1 MIISTS
7 SFWKSVYLRTFTLS
21 RSLSKIWKTCN
32 LVELG
37 KTSSASGMHLTIS
50 SKLSFYNIFYHRFT
64 SDKLLIKSLGS
75 LVYILCYIKVCSMS
89 LAPISNDKHNYCTF
103 WDIILVRVQFEKS
116 KEELK
121 EKAVFFLYFCEP
133 PTVNNQWK
141 ISPKIISTK

>member
-37 KTSSASGMHLTIS
+37 KIS
-50 SKLSFYNIFYHRFT
+50 SKLSFYNIFYHRLT
-64 SDKLLIKSLGS
+64 SDKLLIKSLGLLS
-75 LVYILCYIKVCSMS
+75 YILCYIKVCSMS
-89 LAPISNDKHNYCTF
+89 LAPILNDKHNYSTF
-103 WDIILVRVQFEKS
+103 WDITLVRVQFEKS

-121 EKAVFFLYFCEP
+121 EKAIFFLYFFEP
-133 PTVNNQWK
+133 PTVNNQ
-141 ISPKIISTK
+141 